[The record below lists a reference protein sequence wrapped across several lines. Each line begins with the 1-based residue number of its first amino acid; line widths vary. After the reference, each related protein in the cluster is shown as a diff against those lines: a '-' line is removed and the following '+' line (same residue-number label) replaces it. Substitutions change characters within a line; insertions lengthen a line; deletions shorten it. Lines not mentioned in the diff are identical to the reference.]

1 MDFVL
6 FNLFL
11 SIYIYTQLR
20 GLTPTII
27 IVNHP
32 TKKINN
38 IRKLRDFSD
47 FIYYAYYPQLIR
59 NVILSFCCA
68 NQKNVIS

>member
-11 SIYIYTQLR
+11 SIYIYTQLKN
-20 GLTPTII
+20 LIPTII
-27 IVNHP
+27 VINYP
-32 TKKINN
+32 IKKTNN
-38 IRKLRDFSD
+38 IRKLKDFSD